1 MGYMKNY
8 LLTVLENCSDEKFGQ
23 EAVEWAIVTGRVVLT
38 YNLETDLKTI
48 MGDCVTANTSDR
60 PAGETNYDRIIEDYR
75 RQCQEHGDAL
85 AARQLE
91 FRSVDGGLIVQAL
104 EWLLRVCHSMMM
116 TGELRSFKRGHGRKG
131 LTQLGHGAP
140 CANPPSADDMHRL

>member
-23 EAVEWAIVTGRVVLT
+23 EAVEWAIVTDRVTLS

-48 MGDCVTANTSDR
+48 MGDSVTMPDKS
-60 PAGETNYDRIIEDYR
+60 PGETNYDRIIEAYR

-85 AARQLE
+85 VGLYHASGLMEEILRPVSLAQRIPE
-91 FRSVDGGLIVQAL
+91 RESV
-104 EWLLRVCHSMMM
+104 
-116 TGELRSFKRGHGRKG
+116 
-131 LTQLGHGAP
+131 
-140 CANPPSADDMHRL
+140 SA